1 MGAGLIAGIIFGL
14 PRLYTSL
21 RYASRIQSEQN
32 APSAPVA
39 IVFGAGLR
47 RDGSASVILRDRVET
62 AAQLYWTGKASKL
75 LLSGDNR
82 FENYN
87 EPRAMLEYGLQLGLP
102 ESAMTLDYA
111 GRRTYDT
118 CLRAKEIFGVSQ
130 ALLVTQHYHLDR
142 ALLTDV
148 GGAAVPLIELADL
161 IIAKVLAGRLKDLDD
176 AAGLWRLHAQTV
188 DAGRIRRTL
197 RLLEEALSQGDLV
210 SSFDAITRAGSAANR
225 RH

>member
-1 MGAGLIAGIIFGL
+1 MIGLWFRFVMGAGLIAGIIFGL

-39 IVFGAGLR
+39 IVFGAGLQ

-142 ALLTDV
+142 ALLTCDALGLEVQGVAADRNRYSRRAFAIWWLREFPATTQALWDLFVYPPGDV
-148 GGAAVPLIELADL
+148 VLGQPEP
-161 IIAKVLAGRLKDLDD
+161 IAFK
-176 AAGLWRLHAQTV
+176 
-188 DAGRIRRTL
+188 
-197 RLLEEALSQGDLV
+197 
-210 SSFDAITRAGSAANR
+210 
-225 RH
+225 

>member
-1 MGAGLIAGIIFGL
+1 MGVGLIVGLIFGL

-32 APSAPVA
+32 APTMPVA

-62 AAQLYWTGKASKL
+62 AAQLYWAGKASRL

-82 FENYN
+82 YENYN

-102 ESAMTLDYA
+102 ESAMVLDYA

-118 CLRAKEIFGVSQ
+118 CLRAKEIFGVTQ

-142 ALLTDV
+142 ALLTCDSLGLDV
-148 GGAAVPLIELADL
+148 QGVAADRNRYSRRAFAIWWLREFPATTQAAWELFVYPPSDVVLGVPEP
-161 IIAKVLAGRLKDLDD
+161 IAFK
-176 AAGLWRLHAQTV
+176 
-188 DAGRIRRTL
+188 
-197 RLLEEALSQGDLV
+197 
-210 SSFDAITRAGSAANR
+210 
-225 RH
+225 

>member
-1 MGAGLIAGIIFGL
+1 MLRESVRRMFTVLFRIAFGAGLIVGIIFGL
-14 PRLYTSL
+14 PRLYTTL
-21 RYASRIQSEQN
+21 RYGGSIHRDQD

-62 AAQLYWTGKASKL
+62 AAQLYWAGKASKL

-82 FENYN
+82 FETYN

-102 ESAMTLDYA
+102 ESAMVLDYA

-142 ALLTDV
+142 ALLTCDALGLEVQGVAADRNRYSRRAFAIWWLREFPATTQAVWELFVYPPGDV
-148 GGAAVPLIELADL
+148 VLGEPEP
-161 IIAKVLAGRLKDLDD
+161 IAFK
-176 AAGLWRLHAQTV
+176 
-188 DAGRIRRTL
+188 
-197 RLLEEALSQGDLV
+197 
-210 SSFDAITRAGSAANR
+210 
-225 RH
+225 